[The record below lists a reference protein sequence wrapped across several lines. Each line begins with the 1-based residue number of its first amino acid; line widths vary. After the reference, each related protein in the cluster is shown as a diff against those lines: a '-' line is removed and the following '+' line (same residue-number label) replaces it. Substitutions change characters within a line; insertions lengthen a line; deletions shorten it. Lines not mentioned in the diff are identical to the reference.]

1 MAMRDL
7 CEARSKTVA
16 EMRRI
21 TDSPEGDGGD
31 LSDAQSSRFDELKGE
46 LSKLESRIERQQA
59 VDDAE
64 RRMAAPAIIH
74 GNGRDGQFE
83 TRARDFS
90 LTQAILA
97 SIGDIP
103 HDGLEREISTEL
115 SRRTGRHFSGI
126 GVPDQAFETRTILMG
141 VASPSSGGE
150 TLYPTVH
157 RPDLFV
163 DMRRSAMVTATLG
176 ATVLGGLMGDQ
187 SIPRQIGSSTAQHV
201 AEDGALTET
210 DASFDDID
218 LSPKTVGA
226 LTSFSRRALIN
237 ASPSVEQ
244 LVRRDLAA
252 VVGRAIDFQAV
263 FGNGSGNTPVGVV
276 NQSDVN
282 DLTMATPSWAEVVA
296 FIAAIESD
304 DADIGAMG
312 WLTHPRGV
320 AKLRTTVKVSSTDSV
335 MLMQEPSS
343 LAGFRVATST
353 AVPIAGSPDATSI
366 LFGAW
371 GQLLIGMWSGL
382 DLLSNPY
389 SDTAF
394 PRGRVQVRAMQ
405 DYDCAVRHGQSFAMA
420 DDLAAT

>member
-1 MAMRDL
+1 MAI
-7 CEARSKTVA
+7 RSLLQKRAATVA
-16 EMRRI
+16 EMRKL
-21 TDSPEGDGGD
+21 TDNPEGDGGD
-31 LSDAQSSRFDELKGE
+31 LSDAQSQRFDELKAE
-46 LSKLESRIERQQA
+46 LGKTEKAIERQQA
-59 VDDAE
+59 IDDAE
-64 RRMAAPAIIH
+64 RRMAAPAIIS
-74 GNGRDGQFE
+74 GNGRDGQYE
-83 TRARDFS
+83 QRAREFS
-90 LTQAILA
+90 LTRAILA

-103 HDGLEREISTEL
+103 HDGLERELSTEL
-115 SRRTGRHFSGI
+115 SRRTGKHFSGV

-141 VASPSSGGE
+141 TASPTSGE
-150 TLYPTVH
+150 SLYQTVH

-163 DMRRSAMVTATLG
+163 DLRRSAMVTATLG
-176 ATVLGGLMGDQ
+176 ATVLGGLVGDQ

-201 AEDGALTET
+201 AEDAALTET
-210 DASFDDID
+210 DAVFDDID

-237 ASPSVEQ
+237 ATPSIEQ

-252 VVGRAIDFQAV
+252 VVGRAIDFQAI
-263 FGNGSGNTPVGVV
+263 FGDGTGDTPTGVV
-276 NQSDVN
+276 NETGVHS
-282 DLTMATPSWAEVVA
+282 LTLATPSWAEVLD

-304 DADIGAMG
+304 DADLDAMG
-312 WLTHPRGV
+312 WLTHPQGVKTLRGT
-320 AKLRTTVKVSSTDSV
+320 LKVSGDAGAGF
-335 MLMQEPSS
+335 LMQEPGS
-343 LAGFRVATST
+343 LAGFRVVTTT

-405 DYDCAVRHGQSFAMA
+405 DYDAAVRHGESFAMA
-420 DDLAAT
+420 SDLAAE